1 VPVAMRAQWEAL
13 LGTYLRTRHA
23 LRGLI
28 LVMDARHP
36 LTPLDRRLLDWF
48 AVTGRPVHALM
59 SKADKLSRQA
69 AQRHRI
75 EMEEALTRLYPAASV
90 QLFSSATSMGLHQAR
105 EVLARMLGVAGGPGR
120 EEATRD
126 SVGEG

>member
-1 VPVAMRAQWEAL
+1 L

-36 LTPLDRRLLDWF
+36 LTPLDRRMLDCF

-59 SKADKLSRQA
+59 SKADKLSHQA
-69 AQRHRI
+69 AQRQRI
-75 EMEEALTRLYPAASV
+75 ETEEALTRLYPIASV
-90 QLFSSATSMGLHQAR
+90 QLFSSATSMGLDEAR
-105 EVLARMLGVAGGPGR
+105 EALARMLGVAGGAR
-120 EEATRD
+120 
-126 SVGEG
+126 